1 MKLAFSF
8 SKSAPPRKEL
18 RVQDISDK
26 NVIAHR
32 VEGVS
37 QAAGIKTTT
46 ISYDVDT
53 EMVIP
58 CNTLYSKR
66 TSMSLSDPAVPEE
79 KVHLTEIS
87 TGLMKGHKRNSASL
101 VNEVCQP
108 PRKKTT
114 SILMQIREARERGEI
129 VDAPDQ
135 ERRELDPEKYGWALL
150 RGMGYDPSKDES
162 PDPTKT
168 VIGNRAKLGIGVR
181 LESLAL
187 PDEPQQSAVRELHS

>member
-8 SKSAPPRKEL
+8 SKSAHPRKEL
-18 RVQDISDK
+18 RVQDISEN
-26 NVIAHR
+26 NVIAHK

-46 ISYDVDT
+46 ISSNVET

-66 TSMSLSDPAVPEE
+66 ASMTLSDPAMPEE
-79 KVHLTEIS
+79 KVHLSETS
-87 TGLMKGHKRNSASL
+87 TGLMDGNKRISHSV

-108 PRKKTT
+108 PRKKTA

-162 PDPTKT
+162 PDVTKT
-168 VIGNRAKLGIGVR
+168 VFGNRAKLGIGVR

-187 PDEPQQSAVRELHS
+187 PNEQQTAAREEHS